1 LFGHEKGAFTSA
13 IKTKQGLVE
22 MANGGTLFLDEVGDI
37 SPLVQPKLL
46 RFLETG
52 EFRRVGGNDART
64 VDVRVVSATNK
75 NLNEEVKAGR
85 FRDDL
90 LYRLNVVGLR
100 LPPLREHKEDIP
112 HLIAHFLHR
121 KSRSKTLTPSS
132 VEVLMRYDWPGN
144 VRELEH
150 VIEGAVALAHG
161 DVIEPSDLWMN
172 VGLRADEVTAPREV
186 PVTNLMAS
194 LEDVEAEH
202 IERVLHANDW
212 NRTRSAQIL
221 GITAKTLYLKIK
233 RYGIRV
239 PEES

>member
-1 LFGHEKGAFTSA
+1 
-13 IKTKQGLVE
+13 
-22 MANGGTLFLDEVGDI
+22 VGDI

-75 NLNEEVKAGR
+75 NLSDEVKAGR

-112 HLIAHFLHR
+112 HLVAHFLHR
-121 KSRSKTLTPSS
+121 KSRSKTLSPAAM
-132 VEVLMRYDWPGN
+132 EVLMRYDWPGN

-161 DVIEPSDLWMN
+161 EIIEPSDLWMN
-172 VGLRADEVTAPREV
+172 VGLRADAVPVSREV
-186 PVTNLMAS
+186 MSASPMAS

-202 IERVLHANDW
+202 IERVLRANDW
-212 NRTRSAQIL
+212 NRTRSAHIL
-221 GITAKTLYLKIK
+221 GITPKTLYLKIK

-239 PEES
+239 PPEA